1 MEHTWSWTIGFI
13 LYYRI
18 ENRGAMGLLSKK
30 DKKGLIIGLG
40 LVLHDLEAQ
49 KVGGFSGLDTIM
61 V

>member
-1 MEHTWSWTIGFI
+1 
-13 LYYRI
+13 
-18 ENRGAMGLLSKK
+18 MGHLSKK